1 MNHKTDI
8 DIVNY
13 FKSLVSSLSEKAN
26 EQKVILIFRSSI
38 KNLIVSYNE
47 SYIESQLTKFL
58 SKIILFTPQDE
69 IVCVRFEKYYTQKHC
84 LELIITNTGVDLS
97 RLTELGSLISFENK
111 IESIN
116 KGTKFT
122 LEIPLAPS
130 NKNHLDFNKSGRL
143 MFNPYYLEINKRL
156 TTYFSKIEN
165 LEKLAEDKSDK
176 EGEFLKRVNL
186 IIKTYLNDNNFR
198 VSKLANAMAVSRTQ
212 LFRKVKYLTQMSPI
226 QYILFIRLQIAKEL
240 LLEQSLGL
248 NISEVS
254 YKVGFISNSH
264 FSRAFKKQFGVNPST
279 YIQNAS
285 GNNI

>member
-1 MNHKTDI
+1 MNHKTNI

-13 FKSLVSSLSEKAN
+13 FKCLVSSLREKAN